1 MHYTLLCE
9 WQQGRD
15 SHKSDDFNQLYRRTS
30 PQWSESTEGANPDIL
45 VWAKLSGKKDPV
57 PVSSEKSPALKIY
70 LRKDTGGAI
79 HWQAF

>member
-1 MHYTLLCE
+1 VTTLISFIAE
-9 WQQGRD
+9 
-15 SHKSDDFNQLYRRTS
+15 RRHNG
-30 PQWSESTEGANPDIL
+30 SESTEGANPDIL

-70 LRKDTGGAI
+70 LRKGTGGAI